1 VAHWFY
7 IVDVKTTATESP
19 HALRDG
25 RMVLGL
31 SATEADATA
40 ATRADGLGVVYYAE
54 LSEDERQSMAARI
67 GERRRTRG
75 WTQRGAKHE

>member
-1 VAHWFY
+1 
-7 IVDVKTTATESP
+7 
-19 HALRDG
+19 
-25 RMVLGL
+25 MLGL
-31 SATEADATA
+31 SATQADATA

-54 LSEDERQSMAARI
+54 LSEDERQSMATRT